1 MLNQRGMSHTDSL
14 VFSLS
19 EVATINVQIQKKV
32 TTLLVINLYVTST
45 VWNLCTVACAQE
57 GVALL
62 QFKNL
67 HFWSNVCNLFHFL

>member
-19 EVATINVQIQKKV
+19 ELATINVQIQKSNNSVSNK
-32 TTLLVINLYVTST
+32 LVCST
-45 VWNLCTVACAQE
+45 VWNLCAVACAQE

>member
-32 TTLLVINLYVTST
+32 TTLLVINLYVTT
-45 VWNLCTVACAQE
+45 LFRTFAKE
-57 GVALL
+57 
-62 QFKNL
+62 
-67 HFWSNVCNLFHFL
+67 NVGKY